1 VLAASVPVLT
11 DAERGT
17 AKRRVSELQLPVMSS
32 RKFLFPTLFRA
43 FACDQNSVDDFG
55 WAAVLKMLS
64 EKPLKIPLFSMAS
77 GRDDVDEL
85 LGISIEQLTKQVP
98 FRKIPHRHDF
108 YHLFWIESGNG
119 TFMSD
124 GRSYPVT
131 RGSLIFVPPGQVHAW
146 KWNDTLSGYVLC
158 FEPAL
163 LFSGDNRPY
172 RLLHDLAQFST
183 TTKDRATFQIAGSTY
198 PILRAAFEDLASE
211 SSGSA
216 EFRCDMLRSQVT
228 ALLIRLHRLCL
239 STPSAEVQ
247 GYSTQLSN
255 RFLLLLEKEEGK
267 LRRTSFYTAA
277 LALSARVLVDAVL
290 TETGKS
296 PSAWIRDRTLL
307 EARRL
312 LTYTDLTISEI
323 AYRLNFRNVSY
334 FVRFYR
340 RSAGVAPGASR
351 GKQG

>member
-1 VLAASVPVLT
+1 V
-11 DAERGT
+11 
-17 AKRRVSELQLPVMSS
+17 
-32 RKFLFPTLFRA
+32 
-43 FACDQNSVDDFG
+43 
-55 WAAVLKMLS
+55 KMLS
-64 EKPLKIPLFSMAS
+64 PKPLKIPLFPLTS

-85 LGISIEQLTKQVP
+85 LGISIEGLTTQVP
-98 FRKIPHRHDF
+98 FRQIPHRHDF
-108 YHLFWIESGNG
+108 YHLFWVESGNG
-119 TFMSD
+119 TFVSD

-146 KWNDTLSGYVLC
+146 KLNDGLEGYVLC

-163 LFSGDNRPY
+163 LFSGNDRPY
-172 RLLHDLAQFST
+172 RLLHDLAQFSA
-183 TTKDRATFQIAGSTY
+183 TTKDRATLQIAGSTY
-198 PILRAAFEDLASE
+198 ESLRASFKDLANE
-211 SSGSA
+211 SIGNA
-216 EFRCDMLRSQVT
+216 EFRGDMLRSQVT

-239 STPSAEVQ
+239 STPSVEVQ
-247 GYSTQLSN
+247 RYSTQLTN

-267 LRRTSFYTAA
+267 LQRTSYYTS
-277 LALSARVLVDAVL
+277 ALSVSPRVLADAL
-290 TETGKS
+290 LPETGKS

-340 RSAGVAPGASR
+340 RSAGVAPGTSR
-351 GKQG
+351 GVKV